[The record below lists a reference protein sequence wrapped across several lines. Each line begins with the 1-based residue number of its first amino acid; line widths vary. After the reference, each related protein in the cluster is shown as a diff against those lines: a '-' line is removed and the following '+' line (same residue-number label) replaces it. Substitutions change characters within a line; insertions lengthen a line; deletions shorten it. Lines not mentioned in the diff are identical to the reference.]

1 MFFQGLL
8 NPAPDA
14 ALMGFF
20 GEAFQIMSVSAAG
33 LFAVAVFIVVWL
45 CLFEGKYP
53 RD

>member
-8 NPAPDA
+8 EPNPDV
-14 ALMGFF
+14 ALMGFL
-20 GEAFQIMSVSAAG
+20 GEAFQVLTISAAG
-33 LFAVAVFIVVWL
+33 LFTVAVFIVIWM